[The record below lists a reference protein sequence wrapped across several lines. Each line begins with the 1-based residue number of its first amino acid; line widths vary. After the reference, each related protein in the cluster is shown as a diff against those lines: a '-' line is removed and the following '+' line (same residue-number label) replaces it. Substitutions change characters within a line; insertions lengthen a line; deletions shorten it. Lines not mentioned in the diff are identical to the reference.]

1 MVGRGILDAL
11 GCRGGK
17 LMFYITEGKPKAQK
31 VGNGKYLVGRGK
43 RSVHNYRCLRINQ
56 PSDDLAVYID
66 ECFTK

>member
-1 MVGRGILDAL
+1 
-11 GCRGGK
+11 
-17 LMFYITEGKPKAQK
+17 MFYITEGKPKAQK